1 MTSGF
6 NRALC
11 ATTALA
17 TGLLLAGGAFAQSTG
32 TAVVEELVITGG
44 RGPLSQGGIVAVET
58 PKSRSTITQEF
69 ISRQQPGATV
79 LETINLLP
87 AVNFTNNDPYGSAG
101 GDLTLRGFDSQRI
114 ALLEDGMPLN
124 DTGNYALYSNQQ
136 LDPEL
141 IARVD
146 VNQGTT
152 DVDSPT
158 AAAAGGTIN
167 YISKTPSD
175 VMGMRAEIGGGS
187 DNFQRYYGTFE
198 TGRFGPWGT
207 KAWLSAT
214 YTRNDLFR
222 PKDSPIDAPGKI
234 EKKQF
239 NARIYQDLGHG
250 DFVSLTAHYNENRN
264 NFIRRINLSQYN
276 MQGVTSANLP
286 DTGWVYDATCTRP
299 TPVAGTAQNEATT
312 ASGFTA
318 ACANYY
324 NNNINPSNTGNIR
337 GQSRFHLRDNLVLTV
352 DPSFQYTLAN
362 GGGRTIMPEND
373 LQLRAA
379 TDLNGDGD
387 TLDRVLLYW
396 PNTTNTRRYLVTSS
410 LIWNFAKD
418 QTFRVAYTYDYGR
431 HRQTGDAGYFD
442 QSGNAEN
449 VFGGKNGYG
458 EKVLLSD
465 GTDLRRRDRF
475 SVAELNQ
482 YSAEYQGRWL
492 DEKLLVNVGVRLP
505 YFHRELNNYCYQRDT
520 FNAFC
525 TTQTPFVVAG
535 TNDGAGAPFVVFP
548 TSANAPAGSG
558 VLTAD
563 QFAAFR
569 AVYGATANP
578 SVYFG
583 QPRSF
588 ERNYHRALPNVG
600 LRYELNDQMSVYASY
615 AEVLSAPRTDDLY
628 DRNAVSPKAELNHAY
643 DIGWRYQTRTFMAT
657 LTGFYNKFENR
668 IERQFDENAQIFFS
682 VNVGEVQLKGFNGD
696 IAWQPTEALNLYGSL
711 SYVDSEIK
719 NDFPNGAG
727 GAILATKGKE
737 LYETPKWQAA
747 GRLTYDLTDNLS
759 IGVQG
764 KYVGERWTNLTNTEK
779 TPSYTLWD
787 LDARYMVGAFGLKN
801 TYLQLNI
808 KNLFD
813 ERYLG
818 DITTNTNGN
827 GQFQPGYRR
836 TFIVTLHAEI

>member
-1 MTSGF
+1 M

-11 ATTALA
+11 ASTALA
-17 TGLLLAGGAFAQSTG
+17 TGLLMAGGAFAQSSG
-32 TAVVEELVITGG
+32 TAVVEELVITGA
-44 RGPLSQGGIVAVET
+44 RGPLNQGGIVAVEA

-101 GDLTLRGFDSQRI
+101 GDITLRGFDSQRV

-167 YISKTPSD
+167 YISKVPSD

-198 TGRFGPWGT
+198 TGKFGPWGT

-222 PKDSPIDAPGKI
+222 PKNSPIDAPGKI

-239 NARIYQDLGHG
+239 NARIYQDLGDNG
-250 DFVSLTAHYNENRN
+250 DFVSLIAHYNVNRN
-264 NFIRRINLSQYN
+264 NFIRRISLTQYN
-276 MQGVTSANLP
+276 MQGVTAANRP
-286 DTGWVYDATCTRP
+286 DTAWVYDATCTRP
-299 TPVAGTAQNEATT
+299 TPAAGTAQNEATT

-318 ACANYY
+318 ACGNYY

-337 GQSRFHLRDNLVLTV
+337 GQSRFHLLDNLILTV

-362 GGGRTIMPEND
+362 GGGRTIMPESD
-373 LQLRAA
+373 LQLRTA

-387 TLDRVLLYW
+387 ALDRVLLYW
-396 PNTTNTRRYLVTSS
+396 PNTSNTRRYLVTSS
-410 LIWNFAKD
+410 LIWNVAKD
-418 QTFRVAYTYDYGR
+418 HTFRLAYTYDKGR

-442 QSGNAEN
+442 QSGNPEN

-465 GTDLRRRDRF
+465 GTSFRRRDRY

-482 YSAEYQGRWL
+482 YSAEYQSRWL
-492 DEKLLVNVGVRLP
+492 EDKLLVNVGVRLP

-525 TTQTPFVVAG
+525 TTQTPFTVTG
-535 TNDGAGAPFVVFP
+535 TNDGAGVPFVVFP

-558 VLTAD
+558 VLTAA
-563 QFAAFR
+563 QLAAFR

-588 ERNYHRALPNVG
+588 ERNYHRALPSAGV
-600 LRYELNDQMSVYASY
+600 RYDVTDQMSVYASY

-643 DIGWRYQTRTFMAT
+643 DIGWRYQTPTLMAT
-657 LTGFYNKFENR
+657 LTAFYNKFENR

-682 VNVGEVQLKGFNGD
+682 VNVGEVQLKGFNGE
-696 IAWQPTEALNLYGSL
+696 IGWQPTDALNLYGSL

-737 LYETPKWQAA
+737 LYETPKWQGAT
-747 GRLTYDLTDNLS
+747 RLTYSVTDNVS
-759 IGVQG
+759 VGVQG
-764 KYVGERWTNLTNTEK
+764 KYVGERWSNLTNTEK
-779 TPSYTLWD
+779 APSYTLWD
-787 LDARYMVGAFGLKN
+787 LDARYMVTAFGLKN